1 MFDKVGVTFARGD
14 TLHEDSFARRVT
26 FAQGK
31 TFARRLFCRRK
42 QFCSVIILHVETFA
56 QGYIFTEKF
65 CTAKILNNQTILNKA
80 SLLHAFNFY
89 FLKQKL
95 KQ

>member
-56 QGYIFTEKF
+56 HIIFLQKNFALQKF
-65 CTAKILNNQTILNKA
+65 
-80 SLLHAFNFY
+80 
-89 FLKQKL
+89 
-95 KQ
+95 